1 VKLPGLFAALVRRD
15 GRWPRLLVVLAC
27 AVIVVMFA
35 RNEDMGGDA
44 KTPRG
49 DGVYRPV
56 LARGDGHMIYL
67 MARSTALDGDW
78 DFANDLKR
86 FGDPWV
92 EPVSKKTGRKEI
104 VHPIGAAL
112 VWTPL
117 IWIAEGAAVI
127 ANVFGAGIPLH
138 AYTEWHQRFVFL
150 SSALFACASVLLG
163 RWLARKLGLGRW
175 ATSYAATGIL
185 LGTSLTYYATFM
197 PSYTHAMDAFA
208 CAMFL
213 AYWAATL
220 GRLDV
225 RRWIVLGVLLGLA
238 ALIRV
243 QELALGVVVVVE
255 VIARGSRARTR
266 DDWREVA
273 RLVAGGALVLALALI
288 TFIPQLAEWQIVFGS
303 MTALPQG
310 AQYTRMNAPMIME
323 LLYSSRN
330 GWLLAT
336 PIVSLALVGLF
347 CIPRRHR
354 VIAIGLGAFVVIQVY
369 LNSTILDWWG
379 GSSFGQRR
387 LCNVTLP
394 LVVGLAA
401 LVGAA
406 GRLVARRHIALR
418 TAAHVLIVVI
428 FGGFIAWNVH
438 RARELKGGKGAPGER
453 VTSCCTNVPLRF
465 RGTAQ
470 WIYDRIGNPFQLP
483 ASAIF
488 AWRHDVPIQ
497 RWDEVAGDYPLI
509 PSFGDV
515 RRDAIWGT
523 RGIWRFGSPNLT
535 PYAIRGWSAN
545 YQRERLYRYTLTRE
559 AVFLV
564 PNLMPVAQRMS
575 LWIAADRR
583 KEVTIAWNG
592 RVVARATVDTDWSP
606 VTFYVPGDL
615 HTNELSVRASV
626 DLFGGNP
633 RLQHPGRPVGV
644 AVSDLD
650 IELVPP

>member
-1 VKLPGLFAALVRRD
+1 MKLPRVVSALVSRD
-15 GRWPRLLVVLAC
+15 GRWPRLLVLLAC
-27 AVIVVMFA
+27 VTVVVMYL
-35 RNEDMGGDA
+35 RNDDMGGDPYTA
-44 KTPRG
+44 RG
-49 DGVYRPV
+49 DGIYRPV
-56 LARGDGHMIYL
+56 LARGDGHMLYL

-92 EPVSKKTGRKEI
+92 EPVSRKTGRKEI

-117 IWIAEGAAVI
+117 IWLAEGAAVI
-127 ANVFGAGIPLH
+127 ANVFGGQIPLH
-138 AYTEWHQRFVFL
+138 GYTEWHQRFVFL
-150 SSALFACASVLLG
+150 SSALFACAAVLLA
-163 RWLARKLGLGRW
+163 RWLARKIGLGRW
-175 ATSYAATGIL
+175 AASYGAIGIL
-185 LGTSLTYYATFM
+185 LGTSLTYYATYM
-197 PSYTHAMDAFA
+197 PSYTHALDAFA
-208 CAMFL
+208 CAAFL
-213 AYWAATL
+213 AYWAATV
-220 GRLDV
+220 GRLDI
-225 RRWIVLGVLLGLA
+225 RRWVVLGVLLGLA
-238 ALIRV
+238 ALVRV
-243 QELALGVVVVVE
+243 QELALGITIVVE
-255 VIARGSRARTR
+255 VVGRAARVRSR
-266 DDWREVA
+266 DEWREVG
-273 RLVAGGALVLALALI
+273 RLVGGGALVLVIALI
-288 TFIPQLAEWQIVFGS
+288 TFIPQLAEWHIVFGS

-394 LVVGLAA
+394 LAVGLAA
-401 LVGAA
+401 LVGAM

-418 TAAHVLIVVI
+418 TAAHVLVVVV
-428 FGGFIAWNVH
+428 FGTFIAWNL
-438 RARELKGGKGAPGER
+438 RGARHLSGGKGAPSER
-453 VTSCCTNVPLRF
+453 VTSCCENVPTRF
-465 RGTAQ
+465 RGQAQ
-470 WIYDRIGNPFQLP
+470 WIYDRIGNPFQWP

-497 RWDEVAGDYPLI
+497 RFDEIVGDYPLI
-509 PSFGDV
+509 PAFGDV
-515 RRDAIWGT
+515 RRDAIWAT

-535 PYAIRGWSAN
+535 PYAARGWSAN
-545 YQRERLYRYTLTRE
+545 YQRQRLYRYTLANE

-564 PNLMPVAQRMS
+564 PNLMPVAQRMT
-575 LWIAADRR
+575 LWVTADRT
-583 KEVTIAWNG
+583 KDVTIAWNG
-592 RVVARATVDTDWSP
+592 HVVARAQVSSDWSP
-606 VTFYVPGDL
+606 ITFYVPGDL
-615 HTNELSVRASV
+615 HTNELGVRASV
-626 DLFGGNP
+626 DMFMGNP
-633 RLQHPGRPVGV
+633 ILQHPGRPVGV